1 MTRYIKIA
9 VVSLL
14 FLMIVSLAQA
24 GTLIKTVYPHIQF
37 YKDSYQGAQIRYLK
51 ISHYSENFSLRA
63 SIPSNGIGYLE
74 KLRSMVTRGGGI
86 AGINANFYHTQ
97 NNMPVG
103 LLIKDWEILSY
114 TYGKRPCLVWDFFSG
129 QLAFINPSFSLYAK
143 SPAGNIKLD
152 EVNSP
157 LDPLSSPNQVVL
169 YTPEYRGKLLLTSS
183 GFWGEITEVRIK
195 NQKVTMK
202 RKTSS
207 VPREDRDYYLILAH
221 GWAESE
227 LSDLNW
233 GTEVEIEYQ
242 IEAHSYIKTAVS
254 AGPMLIKDGQIVL
267 DPEKEDFDGDS
278 PIIQRRTSRSAVGVT
293 WDGTLILLV
302 VLENYYS
309 PGLDLWNLSKFFK
322 QMGVKDAI
330 AMDGGSSS
338 TLVFK
343 DTGSWQVVGE
353 NNPIAAGL
361 ILVPK

>member
-9 VVSLL
+9 IVSFL
-14 FLMIVSLAQA
+14 FLSVVSLAQA
-24 GTLIKTVYPHIQF
+24 GTLIKTVYPHIQL
-37 YKDSYQGAQIRYLK
+37 YRDSYQGAQIRYLK

-63 SIPSNGIGYLE
+63 SIPSRGIGYLE
-74 KLRSMVTRGGGI
+74 KLRSMVTRQGGI

-97 NNMPVG
+97 NNIPVG

-114 TYGKRPCLVWDFFSG
+114 TYGSRACLVWDFFSG

-143 SPAGNIKLD
+143 SPAGNTKLD

-157 LDPLSSPNQVVL
+157 LDPISSPNQVIL
-169 YTPEYRGKLLLTSS
+169 YTPEYQGELLLASS

-195 NQKVTMK
+195 NQKITMK

-207 VPREDRDYYLILAH
+207 LPRGDRDYYLILAH
-221 GWAESE
+221 QWGDNKLNN
-227 LSDLNW
+227 LSW

-254 AGPMLIKDGQIVL
+254 AGPMLLKNGQIVL
-267 DPEKEDFDGDS
+267 DPEKEDFERDN
-278 PIIQRRTSRSAVGVT
+278 PIIQRQTSRSAVGVT
-293 WDGTLILLV
+293 WDGSLILLV
-302 VLENYYS
+302 VLENYTS
-309 PGLDLWNLSKFFK
+309 PGLDLWDLSNFFK
-322 QMGVKDAI
+322 QMGIKDAM

-343 DTGSWQVVGE
+343 DTGSWQTIGE

-361 ILVPK
+361 VLVPE